1 MANYCENCGAKLNG
15 TSTFCTQC
23 GSRVKTPVAQQ
34 QKAAQPARPIQQQ
47 PYRQPRQSQPKP
59 QQQQYRQP
67 QLQNRQ
73 QQIYQ
78 QRRQPIPTAQPQQ
91 PKQPKQAAQP
101 KSVKSKQA
109 KQHVKAQKQ
118 KNSGRKKSRFGV
130 IIGIAAAVVLIGA
143 FLLTAFVAPG
153 FLKPKKAEPS
163 LTPSSE
169 NALAMLEYARQLEEN
184 GNYDAAAQIY
194 SMLPNAVLDGA
205 AEESKKLAD
214 ESPEKKIIDGAG
226 DARDILNDIDDLMED

>member
-1 MANYCENCGAKLNG
+1 M
-15 TSTFCTQC
+15 
-23 GSRVKTPVAQQ
+23 
-34 QKAAQPARPIQQQ
+34 
-47 PYRQPRQSQPKP
+47 
-59 QQQQYRQP
+59 
-67 QLQNRQ
+67 
-73 QQIYQ
+73 
-78 QRRQPIPTAQPQQ
+78 
-91 PKQPKQAAQP
+91 
-101 KSVKSKQA
+101 
-109 KQHVKAQKQ
+109 
-118 KNSGRKKSRFGV
+118 
-130 IIGIAAAVVLIGA
+130 LIGA

>member
-226 DARDILNDIDDLMED
+226 DVRDILNDIDDLMED